1 MKKLLLISLV
11 TYIGLI
17 NAQNVIPF
25 GQRITEYYYWDSNW
39 YDWLYIQNPDSAFD
53 YYPYTN
59 ALTVY
64 LRPYADIFVGR
75 KCVTNTPLKII
86 GIAAPVTTGPVNIN
100 YVYDT
105 VEEHRIPEQFKLYI
119 ETDSGFEC
127 LTEAQWD
134 TTSRYKM
141 CFRNGYNTDI
151 YTVREAYFEQP
162 YILSGTFYVGGTTHN
177 TLKNFPFG
185 ELPYDYLHIPTFY
198 VGYQPEDTTS
208 GAVGDD
214 VIWKYIDERIM
225 LNSPQWYLDYLGDA
239 AYYDTVKWN
248 REQNNVFLAIFPIF
262 DTSYVYIEP
271 QDTCHAPTGLHIM
284 NADSTEVTLTWDA
297 GEEGR
302 WELSICPQDCPID
315 SGQLIQSN
323 LNFITLDELD
333 TSMWYTAYV
342 RTVCDDTI
350 YSIWSD
356 SIHFYVAGMG
366 VSEDDT
372 NGQTDP
378 VSFHTIVEDYTRLMP
393 NPAND
398 FVRIFSS
405 FGIKKIEIFTL
416 HGKLIEAREVDSLAT
431 SIDISTLSS
440 GTYIV
445 RIATRAG
452 LVTRRLTV
460 L

>member
-25 GQRITEYYYWDSNW
+25 GQRIPEYYYWDTNW

-86 GIAAPVTTGPVNIN
+86 GIAAPVTTGPANIN
-100 YVYDT
+100 FVYDT
-105 VEEHRIPEQFKLYI
+105 IEEHRIPEQFKLYI

-225 LNSPQWYLDYLGDA
+225 LNLPQWYLDYLGDA

-248 REQNNVFLAIFPIF
+248 REQNNVFLAFFPIF

-271 QDTCHAPTGLHIM
+271 VDSCNAPTGFRIL
-284 NADSTEVTLTWDA
+284 NNDSTGVTLTWDA
-297 GEEGR
+297 ANESL
-302 WELSICPQDCPID
+302 WEVAVYPHNSPIED
-315 SGQLIQSN
+315 GFLTQSD
-323 LNFITLDELD
+323 LNFITFDELD
-333 TSMWYTAYV
+333 TSMCYTAYV
-342 RTVCDDTI
+342 RTLCNDTLF
-350 YSIWSD
+350 SPWSD
-356 SIHFYVAGMG
+356 SLQFCVAGRPTT
-366 VSEDDT
+366 DP
-372 NGQTDP
+372 TDP
-378 VSFHTIVEDYTRLMP
+378 VSILNIADDYTFLMP
-393 NPAND
+393 NPARSH
-398 FVRIFSS
+398 VSIFSS
-405 FGIKKIEIFTL
+405 FKIKNIEIFTSQGTL
-416 HGKLIEAREVDSLAT
+416 LYNSNVDGLTKTIDVSSLAK
-431 SIDISTLSS
+431 
-440 GTYIV
+440 GVYVV
-445 RIATRAG
+445 RIATATG
-452 LVTRRLTV
+452 YVIRRLIV
-460 L
+460 H